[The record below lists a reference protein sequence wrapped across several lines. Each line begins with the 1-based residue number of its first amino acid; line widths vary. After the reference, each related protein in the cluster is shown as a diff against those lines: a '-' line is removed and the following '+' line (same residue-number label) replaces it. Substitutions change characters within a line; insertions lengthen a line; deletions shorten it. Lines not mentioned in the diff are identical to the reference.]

1 MQKAIK
7 KETQWVILNSVL
19 VELHPANLGI
29 LEIQTD
35 DPIYAQI
42 IKIID
47 RSTFTASEV
56 QLEYIKSQLFEF
68 KKVVQKGECLA
79 FMLQQMQEET
89 WEIFA
94 KAALYFRAN
103 LLGQGKSDLNQIY
116 TDLIRCFV
124 LFLSSRV
131 THYLTK
137 NSYEASISALKAV
150 AMLCV

>member
-1 MQKAIK
+1 
-7 KETQWVILNSVL
+7 
-19 VELHPANLGI
+19 
-29 LEIQTD
+29 
-35 DPIYAQI
+35 
-42 IKIID
+42 
-47 RSTFTASEV
+47 
-56 QLEYIKSQLFEF
+56 
-68 KKVVQKGECLA
+68 
-79 FMLQQMQEET
+79 MLQQMQEET

-137 NSYEASISALKAV
+137 NNYEASISALKAV